1 MSNFYSFE
9 PGSELPQL
17 DIPDQCRNCPQIQIL
32 EEDRKLHTEMLAHMT
47 SHSEELMDG
56 MPEEAR
62 QNFMEANGDVLG
74 AHNLDAGQIIAMIEA
89 SVLQNHGETLN
100 ELEEKIKAIGDQILL
115 LTAWCNDGTLKM
127 RAQKGSNI
135 FTASVCTSE
144 IIPPDCITPVKIQR
158 QAN

>member
-56 MPEEAR
+56 MPAETR

-115 LTAWCNDGTLKM
+115 LTAWCSDGTLKM
-127 RAQKGSNI
+127 RARKGSNI

-144 IIPPDCITPVKIQR
+144 IIPSECITSVKINR
-158 QAN
+158 NSL

>member
-89 SVLQNHGETLN
+89 SVLQNHGKTLN

-115 LTAWCNDGTLKM
+115 LTAGCNDGTLKM

-135 FTASVCTSE
+135 FTASVCASE
-144 IIPPDCITPVKIQR
+144 IIPSECITSVKNNRNSI
-158 QAN
+158 

>member
-17 DIPDQCRNCPQIQIL
+17 DIPDQCRNCPPIQLL
-32 EEDRKLHTEMLAHMT
+32 EEDRRSHAKMLTNMK
-47 SHSEELMDG
+47 SLSKELMNG
-56 MPEEAR
+56 MPEEFR
-62 QNFMEANGDVLG
+62 QNFIKVNGDVLG

-89 SVLQNHGETLN
+89 GVLQNHGETLN

-115 LTAWCNDGTLKM
+115 LTAGCNDGTLKM

-135 FTASVCTSE
+135 FTASVCASE
-144 IIPPDCITPVKIQR
+144 IIPSECITSVKINR
-158 QAN
+158 NSI